1 MDVGGLVG
9 VVVVMVV
16 VVFVGV
22 NVIVGERTIL
32 VGVAAVAMSGINGGE
47 VAVRLICSGG
57 VVVVVL
63 FAGVGLVSVRFL
75 NRLRASIIVFF
86 FSAEV
91 VGGVEWSVNVGEVV
105 TGAGLVLSGG
115 LMKLV
120 ALVVVVGVLTV
131 VVAHGVVVGA
141 VRLNRLRAKH
151 IAFFLSAV
159 VGGVGEDVVM
169 KLGIGAGIAH
179 LLFVL
184 LLIVPFG
191 VVGVGGVVVGVSV
204 SVVSSGCCCC

>member
-141 VRLNRLRAKH
+141 VR
-151 IAFFLSAV
+151 
-159 VGGVGEDVVM
+159 
-169 KLGIGAGIAH
+169 
-179 LLFVL
+179 
-184 LLIVPFG
+184 
-191 VVGVGGVVVGVSV
+191 
-204 SVVSSGCCCC
+204 